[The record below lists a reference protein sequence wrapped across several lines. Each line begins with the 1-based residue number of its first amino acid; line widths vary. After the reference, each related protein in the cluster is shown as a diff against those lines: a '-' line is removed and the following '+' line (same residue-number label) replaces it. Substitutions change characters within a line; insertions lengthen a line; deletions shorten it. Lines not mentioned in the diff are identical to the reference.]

1 MTKLE
6 HNPILYQLW
15 DGVNLN
21 DFRDEI
27 KKLSSAPTKDMQISL
42 MEKLIDGFPPKH
54 EDYQGLKAQVE
65 KAVADSQKG
74 RS

>member
-6 HNPILYQLW
+6 HNPILDQLW

-27 KKLSSAPTKDMQISL
+27 KKLAHTPTKDMQVSL

-54 EDYQGLKAQVE
+54 EAYQELKAQVE
-65 KAVADSQKG
+65 KAVADSQK
-74 RS
+74 